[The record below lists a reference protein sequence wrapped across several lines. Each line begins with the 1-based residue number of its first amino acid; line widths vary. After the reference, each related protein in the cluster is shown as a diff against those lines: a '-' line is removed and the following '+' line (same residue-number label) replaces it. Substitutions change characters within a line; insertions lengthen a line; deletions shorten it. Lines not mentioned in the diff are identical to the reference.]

1 MNSENNI
8 IYNSMESTR
17 NASVLESSTS
27 ISSRRSALD
36 TEKNREK
43 NREKNG
49 ENLVIEEKKRE
60 EKKRDRNRDKEKEL
74 ELCIPT
80 SDVKYDRIVTH
91 SKRERD
97 DSIRNCGNNDDH
109 SRIGEGLVNAVDLTL
124 SDSDNDEKD
133 VDNDDDV
140 NENKNNG
147 TNSDNKNNDT
157 IGAGTGMRTDG
168 IHNDKLRKSHNNQ
181 INTVNNSISI
191 DDWTCTACTYVNY
204 SRELFCEVCLQ
215 AFSKNERNFKGR
227 RNTSTMLIIILIIR

>member
-1 MNSENNI
+1 
-8 IYNSMESTR
+8 MESTR

-36 TEKNREK
+36 AEK

-49 ENLVIEEKKRE
+49 ENLVIGEKKRE
-60 EKKRDRNRDKEKEL
+60 EKKRDRNRDKEKDS

-80 SDVKYDRIVTH
+80 SGVKHDRVVTH

-97 DSIRNCGNNDDH
+97 DSIRNSGNNDDH

-140 NENKNNG
+140 NEKKNND
-147 TNSDNKNNDT
+147 TNSDNKNNDFS
-157 IGAGTGMRTDG
+157 GAGTEMGMG
-168 IHNDKLRKSHNNQ
+168 IGG
-181 INTVNNSISI
+181 IV
-191 DDWTCTACTYVNY
+191 DD
-204 SRELFCEVCLQ
+204 
-215 AFSKNERNFKGR
+215 
-227 RNTSTMLIIILIIR
+227 IIYRIH